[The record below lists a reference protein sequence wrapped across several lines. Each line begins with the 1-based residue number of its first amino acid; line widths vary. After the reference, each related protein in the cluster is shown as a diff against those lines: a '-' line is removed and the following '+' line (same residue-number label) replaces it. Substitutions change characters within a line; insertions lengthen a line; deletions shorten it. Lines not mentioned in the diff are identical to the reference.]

1 MEARMIRH
9 TIITVLLL
17 VAPVFLPGT
26 AHSQQ
31 LATTADPAKKA
42 TADPNERICKEIAT
56 SSRIETRRYCATRAE
71 WQAFEQREREQVDLM
86 QRPMQGCT
94 TMGGRKC

>member
-9 TIITVLLL
+9 TTIAALLM
-17 VAPVFLPGT
+17 VAPFSLGGAVHG
-26 AHSQQ
+26 QQ
-31 LATTADPAKKA
+31 LATTAEPSKKPM
-42 TADPNERICKEIAT
+42 ADPNERVCKDIAT
-56 SSRIETRRYCATRAE
+56 SSRLATRRYCATRAE
-71 WQAFEQREREQVDLM
+71 WLAFEQREQQEVDLM